1 MAGSRGYINPQMV
14 NRELYS
20 GDKADIYSLGVILY
34 VLHTGQLPKDFLFRK
49 ENDNYLQN
57 IPKEIMD
64 KFSPELKNLLTRMT
78 VYNGSDRPSIDE
90 ILNDKW
96 FDEIR
101 QLDKE
106 AFNEV
111 NNEFLLRRKKKKKI
125 KNLIKKFK
133 IIKNT

>member
-1 MAGSRGYINPQMV
+1 
-14 NRELYS
+14 
-20 GDKADIYSLGVILY
+20 
-34 VLHTGQLPKDFLFRK
+34 
-49 ENDNYLQN
+49 
-57 IPKEIMD
+57 MD

-78 VYNGSDRPSIDE
+78 VYNENDRPSINE

-111 NNEFLLRRKKKKKI
+111 KNEFLLI
-125 KNLIKKFK
+125 FLF
-133 IIKNT
+133 

>member
-1 MAGSRGYINPQMV
+1 MNYI
-14 NRELYS
+14 

-106 AFNEV
+106 VFNEV
-111 NNEFLLRRKKKKKI
+111 KNEFLLRREEI
-125 KNLIKKFK
+125 
-133 IIKNT
+133 